1 MVRLLANQHVK
12 KVTERLLNASE
23 QIDDLK
29 SVGGSDG
36 LFKAITTM
44 GEKNLDYM
52 DRIKSIELMM
62 NQKSLDSDIHKNVID
77 NAKEYLLNNGT
88 LTKNMMLSLNQIYTY
103 YKNMRGNI

>member
-1 MVRLLANQHVK
+1 MAKANQHVK

-44 GEKNLDYM
+44 GIF
-52 DRIKSIELMM
+52 IK
-62 NQKSLDSDIHKNVID
+62 
-77 NAKEYLLNNGT
+77 
-88 LTKNMMLSLNQIYTY
+88 
-103 YKNMRGNI
+103 

>member
-1 MVRLLANQHVK
+1 MAKANQHVK

-52 DRIKSIELMM
+52 DRITSIEIMM
-62 NQKSLDSDIHKNVID
+62 NKNYTNSLDSDIHKNVID
-77 NAKEYLLNNGT
+77 KAKEYLLNNGT
-88 LTKNMMLSLNQIYTY
+88 LTKNMMLSLNQLYTY
-103 YKNMRGNI
+103 YKKHAR